1 VKRTDRVNE
10 GAPQSQSHQSK
21 VTLNSREP
29 IPRTRPRGATL
40 PDHRDVSLIV
50 AFGTDMGNSEDAAMT
65 FAESA
70 AEIGIEVEAI
80 ELNQV
85 ELADLQ
91 NATHFVVVCST
102 FGEGE
107 FPDNALLFW
116 EGLSSDAAERLEHL
130 SFAVLA
136 LGDTS
141 YELFCNAGKL
151 LDERLE
157 ALGATRLVDRVDV
170 DGFYEQPAKAWTTDV
185 LKLMAAT
192 HANLPAVAVSVPE
205 APAQNRD
212 RNHPVA
218 ARLTVNRRLNSS
230 ESDKEVRHY
239 EVDLGG
245 TGITYHAG
253 DSIAVHATNDP
264 MLVDALLAEL
274 RVGSEHA
281 MPDHDEP
288 LGVLLTEHLE
298 IRTPSRALQALVA
311 SRTSDA
317 DAKTALTGEVA
328 APDSWAYGKDVL
340 DLIRLADVTVDEV
353 VDTLRPLQFRDYSI
367 ASSPLAHPDH
377 VHLTVATV
385 RYTSGHRRHGGVAST
400 FLAERGDT
408 LRVHLRPN
416 QTFRLPAA
424 DVPIIMIGPG
434 TGIAPFRAFLQER
447 QATGATGRSWLF
459 FGDRRRATDFLY
471 GDELEEFVTSGTL
484 TRLDLAFSR
493 DRADGSKEY
502 VQQRMRQHGAEL
514 FGWLSDGAYVY
525 VCGDEKRMAKDV
537 DAALRDIVAV
547 CGAMDA
553 AAAHAYVNDLIKTH
567 RYVRDVY

>member
-1 VKRTDRVNE
+1 MTD
-10 GAPQSQSHQSK
+10 Q
-21 VTLNSREP
+21 
-29 IPRTRPRGATL
+29 
-40 PDHRDVSLIV
+40 RDFSLIV

-65 FAESA
+65 FAEGA
-70 AEIGIEVEAI
+70 AAIGIEVEAI

-85 ELADLQ
+85 EIAQLQ
-91 NATHFVVVCST
+91 TATHFVVVCST

-116 EGLSSDAAERLEHL
+116 EALSADDADRLEHL

-151 LDERLE
+151 IDERLE
-157 ALGATRLVDRVDV
+157 TLGATRLAERVDV
-170 DGFYEQPAKAWTTDV
+170 DGFYEQPTAAWTTDV
-185 LKLMAAT
+185 VKQLQAAQASPVPERVT
-192 HANLPAVAVSVPE
+192 HAS
-205 APAQNRD
+205 RD
-212 RNHPVA
+212 RNLPVE
-218 ARLTVNRRLNSS
+218 ARLTVNRLLNAP

-239 EVDLGG
+239 EVDL
-245 TGITYHAG
+245 TGCGIAYHAG

-264 MLVDALLAEL
+264 TLVEALLAEL
-274 RVGSEHA
+274 GVGR
-281 MPDHDEP
+281 DHTVADRDES

-298 IRTPSRALQALVA
+298 IRTPSRALQALVG
-311 SRTSDA
+311 SRTNDA
-317 DAKTALTGEVA
+317 EAKAALGGEVA
-328 APDSWAYGKDVL
+328 TPGSWAYGKDVL
-340 DLIRLADVTVDEV
+340 DLIRLADLTVDEV

-367 ASSPLAHPDH
+367 ASSPLTHPDH

-385 RYTSGHRRHGGVAST
+385 RYAAGDRRHGGVAST
-400 FLAERGDT
+400 YLAERGET

-416 QTFRLPAA
+416 HTFRLPAP

-434 TGIAPFRAFLQER
+434 TGIAPFRGFLQER
-447 QATGATGRSWLF
+447 QASRAPGRSWLF

-471 GDELEEFVTSGTL
+471 GDELTGFVKSGTL

-493 DRADGSKEY
+493 DREDGPKEY
-502 VQQRMRQHGAEL
+502 VQQRMKENSSEL
-514 FGWLSDGAYVY
+514 FNWLSDGAHLY

-537 DAALRDIVAV
+537 DVTLRAIVAD
-547 CGAMDA
+547 CGGMDA
-553 AAAHAYVNDLIKTH
+553 TAAHAYVNDLIKTH